1 MFQDNLKNK
10 WQCSE
15 LCGACC
21 HLNPADRQEALQ
33 TLEPIEQDIYLSMV
47 GEDGWCIH
55 FESSRR
61 YCRIYD
67 ERPSFCRVGRLIELF
82 HIDKMDHTAFALS
95 CCRQQIRT
103 VYGGRSKEMRQF
115 QRTSLSHNTNYD

>member
-1 MFQDNLKNK
+1 MIQDDQANK
-10 WQCSE
+10 WQCNQ

-33 TLEPIEQDIYLSMV
+33 ALAPSEQDVYLSMV
-47 GEDGWCIH
+47 GNDGWCIH
-55 FESSRR
+55 FESNRR

-82 HIDKMDHTAFALS
+82 NMDRLDQTAFTLS

-115 QRTSLSHNTNYD
+115 EITSLSNKTHYD